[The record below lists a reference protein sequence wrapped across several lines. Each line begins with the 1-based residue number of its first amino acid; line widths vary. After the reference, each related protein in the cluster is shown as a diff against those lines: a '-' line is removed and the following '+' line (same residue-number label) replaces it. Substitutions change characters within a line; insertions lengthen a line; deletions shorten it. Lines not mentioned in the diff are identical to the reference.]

1 MVEPGDIR
9 PIDCVCGK
17 AFILASE
24 KGIEVQCRTCHRK
37 VLVPFESLAGRK
49 HLRRFVERWRKAAR
63 Q

>member
-1 MVEPGDIR
+1 MVESGGIR

-24 KGIEVQCRTCHRK
+24 KGIVVQCRTCHRK

-49 HLRRFVERWRKAAR
+49 HLRRFVERWRKEAR